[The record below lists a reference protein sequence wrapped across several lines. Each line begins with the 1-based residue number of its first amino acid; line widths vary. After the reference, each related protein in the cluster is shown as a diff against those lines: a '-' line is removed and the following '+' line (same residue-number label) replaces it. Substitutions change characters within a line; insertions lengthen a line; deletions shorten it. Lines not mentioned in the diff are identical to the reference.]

1 MGTMAKALHSGNA
14 ARGGIEAAMLA
25 MRGFTG
31 DPEIIEAPLGFVAA
45 IAMPD
50 ERDPTP
56 ITERLGRPFALEKSP
71 GVKRYPAVTPSHG
84 VITAALKLAAQG
96 GYAIEDIETIESD
109 FRTFSLM
116 RTQARD
122 EEEAGFCAPYL
133 IAASLVHGAF
143 GPEQIL
149 PAAIEDAR
157 VRALARRVVQIP
169 KTAGEGNVVTLHL
182 RGGTTLSARARGE
195 RAFEPDFI
203 VRKFRQC
210 ATAALSPR
218 AVDEIADIA
227 AHLDQQPAIGRLMA
241 LARGG

>member
-1 MGTMAKALHSGNA
+1 
-14 ARGGIEAAMLA
+14 
-25 MRGFTG
+25 
-31 DPEIIEAPLGFVAA
+31 
-45 IAMPD
+45 
-50 ERDPTP
+50 
-56 ITERLGRPFALEKSP
+56 
-71 GVKRYPAVTPSHG
+71 
-84 VITAALKLAAQG
+84 
-96 GYAIEDIETIESD
+96 
-109 FRTFSLM
+109 
-116 RTQARD
+116 
-122 EEEAGFCAPYL
+122 
-133 IAASLVHGAF
+133 VHGAF